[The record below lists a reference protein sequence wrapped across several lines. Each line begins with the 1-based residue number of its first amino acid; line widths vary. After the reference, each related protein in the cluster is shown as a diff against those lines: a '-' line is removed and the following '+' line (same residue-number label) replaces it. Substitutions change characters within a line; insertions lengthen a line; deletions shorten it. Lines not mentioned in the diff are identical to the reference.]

1 MSHDWLCIHDL
12 QTNQQQKQQS
22 KLVKLVNKETEDC

>member
-22 KLVKLVNKETEDC
+22 KLVNKETEDC